1 MLHEFTFLVSLLA
14 AISIGTNVALIWF
27 IRKTFSR
34 FYTASEEASE
44 IFSRLDAFKEHLQTV
59 YELPTFYGDQTLQN
73 LLEHNKEVLE
83 FIKKY
88 DDVYSFTQPDLE
100 QQLLAASED
109 YDDEEENNEEEAP
122 QAQIQ

>member
-1 MLHEFTFLVSLLA
+1 MFHEFIFFVSILTV
-14 AISIGTNVALIWF
+14 ISVGTNVALIWF

-34 FYTASEEASE
+34 FYTASEEAAE

-59 YELPTFYGDQTLQN
+59 YELPTFYGDETLQS

-100 QQLLAASED
+100 QQLLAASEE
-109 YDDEEENNEEEAP
+109 YDNEEENNQTTPQEA
-122 QAQIQ
+122 